1 MNEHKRPDM
10 KGWEDSINAL
20 MDGELDPGE
29 TAALKLAA
37 TDDRKLARTIIDAYQ
52 LQQALA
58 SIPVEQAPASLRKKL
73 RRIPRDQRVRQ
84 RPDFLRPRWAMALA
98 AIPLV
103 ILVVNLAG
111 PREPTEAELAQARQ
125 DLAIAFAYIEKVSN
139 RTGKKIDAVV
149 GSEMN
154 DAVTGSVIRTIQH
167 QTIFEKEKQ
176 A

>member
-20 MDGELDPGE
+20 MDGELDSGE

-37 TDDRKLARTIIDAYQ
+37 TDDRHLARTIIDAYQ

-84 RPDFLRPRWAMALA
+84 RPDFLRPRWAMA
-98 AIPLV
+98 V
-103 ILVVNLAG
+103 DRNEG
-111 PREPTEAELAQARQ
+111 R
-125 DLAIAFAYIEKVSN
+125 
-139 RTGKKIDAVV
+139 
-149 GSEMN
+149 
-154 DAVTGSVIRTIQH
+154 H
-167 QTIFEKEKQ
+167 
-176 A
+176 